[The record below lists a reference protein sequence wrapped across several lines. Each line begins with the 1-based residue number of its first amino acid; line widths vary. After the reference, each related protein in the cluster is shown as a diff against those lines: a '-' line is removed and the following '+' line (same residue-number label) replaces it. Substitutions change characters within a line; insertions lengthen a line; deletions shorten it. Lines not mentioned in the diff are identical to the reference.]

1 MSDYRIELSATA
13 EKQFRKLPKSA
24 QRRLAIAINSL
35 ASDPRPRGSR
45 RLQGYED
52 VYRVRSGV
60 ARIIYS
66 ILDKRLLII
75 VLKIGHRKDIY
86 R

>member
-24 QRRLAIAINSL
+24 QRRLAIVINSL
-35 ASDPRPRGSR
+35 AADPRPRGSR

-52 VYRVRSGV
+52 VFRVRSGV
-60 ARIIYS
+60 YRIIYS
-66 ILDKRLLII
+66 IVDKRLLII

>member
-1 MSDYRIELSATA
+1 MSDYRIELSGTA
-13 EKQFRKLPKSA
+13 EKQFRKFPKSA
-24 QRRLAIAINSL
+24 QQRLASVINSL
-35 ASDPRPRGSR
+35 AADPRPRGSR

-60 ARIIYS
+60 YRIIYS
-66 ILDKRLLII
+66 IVDKRLLII
-75 VLKIGHRKDIY
+75 VLKIGHRKDTY

>member
-24 QRRLAIAINSL
+24 QRRLAITINSL

-60 ARIIYS
+60 YRIIYS
-66 ILDKRLLII
+66 IMDKRLLII

>member
-13 EKQFRKLPKSA
+13 EKQFRKLAKSA
-24 QRRLAIAINSL
+24 QRRLAIVINSL

-52 VYRVRSGV
+52 VFRVRSGV
-60 ARIIYS
+60 YRIIYS
-66 ILDKRLLII
+66 IVDKRLLII

>member
-13 EKQFRKLPKSA
+13 ERQFRKLAKSA

-45 RLQGYED
+45 RLQGYDD

-60 ARIIYS
+60 YRIIYS
-66 ILDKRLLII
+66 ISDKRLLII
-75 VLKIGHRKDIY
+75 VLKVGHRKDIY